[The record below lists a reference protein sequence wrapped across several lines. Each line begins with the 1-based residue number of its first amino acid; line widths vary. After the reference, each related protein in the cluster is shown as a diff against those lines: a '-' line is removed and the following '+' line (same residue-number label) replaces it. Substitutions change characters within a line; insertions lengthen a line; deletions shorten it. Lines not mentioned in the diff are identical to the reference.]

1 MQNHLFKCLGID
13 LLDKIILPM
22 QFVMIRVL
30 FNKIFSVVMVFVQDM
45 SNLLLYRNLEMPLS
59 FFVISQYTPV
69 FCVTGRPTVT
79 AKPLRNSAET
89 SILTLHCRCT
99 DQTKRERT
107 ANPPSFADVN
117 NMKSP
122 LANT

>member
-1 MQNHLFKCLGID
+1 
-13 LLDKIILPM
+13 
-22 QFVMIRVL
+22 MIRVL

-45 SNLLLYRNLEMPLS
+45 SNLLLYRNFEMQSTTPIFL
-59 FFVISQYTPV
+59 ISQYTPV

>member
-1 MQNHLFKCLGID
+1 
-13 LLDKIILPM
+13 
-22 QFVMIRVL
+22 
-30 FNKIFSVVMVFVQDM
+30 M